1 MFNFGQLPFCTS
13 DRALF
18 NGEVFDFILYIS
30 QFPSK
35 SINIKHTVE
44 MVLSIEESPNK
55 VILL

>member
-13 DRALF
+13 DTVLF

-35 SINIKHTVE
+35 SINIKNTVE